1 MEGATDEKA
10 GGRDRP
16 QAPGIVIVIEARDGR
31 QQRVIG
37 PPPPV
42 IEHVQEA
49 GISDE
54 V

>member
-1 MEGATDEKA
+1 MDEKA
-10 GGRDRP
+10 GACNRAR
-16 QAPGIVIVIEARDGR
+16 APGVVTVIEHPGGR
-31 QQRVIG
+31 QETIG
-37 PPPPV
+37 PQPPV